1 MLPDRT
7 HRIYC
12 RRRNRMGRVRLAC
25 YIRPRFPGEFE
36 RGVWWV
42 LATQHALIETTRGQ
56 A

>member
-1 MLPDRT
+1 MSDRT

-12 RRRNRMGRVRLAC
+12 RRRTRIGKRRLAC
-25 YIRPRFPGEFE
+25 YIRPRYPGEFE

-42 LATQHALIETTRGQ
+42 LATQHALIDQARGQ